1 MVNLLV
7 RVLIKILF
15 NMRYEK
21 IGTKKLANG
30 KKVLKTVIPA
40 TIEKRDDDIYIITQD
55 SDRLDLLANQ
65 FYNDSRLWWIIA
77 QANNLNGV
85 NIGVEAGIQL
95 RIPKDKFLIINNL

>member
-1 MVNLLV
+1 
-7 RVLIKILF
+7 
-15 NMRYEK
+15 
-21 IGTKKLANG
+21 
-30 KKVLKTVIPA
+30 
-40 TIEKRDDDIYIITQD
+40 
-55 SDRLDLLANQ
+55 LDLLANQ